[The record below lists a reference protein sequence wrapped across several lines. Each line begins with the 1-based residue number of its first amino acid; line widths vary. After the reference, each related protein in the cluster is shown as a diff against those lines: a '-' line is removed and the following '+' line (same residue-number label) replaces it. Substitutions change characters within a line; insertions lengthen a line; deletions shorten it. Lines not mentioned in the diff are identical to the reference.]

1 MSIYLVLKLIHIV
14 TAVLSILG
22 FMLRGIW
29 MMQSSPMLAK
39 KPVKIIPHINDTFL
53 LASAIALVVITAQYP
68 GPAAWINAKIIGLVL
83 YIVLGVIALKRGKTK
98 TIRIIAWLAAIAVF
112 AFIMSTAFSKTVVLP
127 I

>member
-22 FMLRGIW
+22 FIIRGIW
-29 MMQSSPMLAK
+29 MMQSSSMLDK

-68 GPAAWINAKIIGLVL
+68 GPVMWINAKIIGLIL

-112 AFIMSTAFSKTVVLP
+112 AFIMSTAFSKTIVLP